1 MAATA
6 PVRSL
11 PCQQWKSRGT
21 FPVADDL
28 HGSDQIVQPEQ
39 CGPGGE
45 VMQDQRGALC
55 FFGVGVVATEIQYFP
70 HTEFFQFPEASCGR
84 LVRTIYSVSDPVEVF
99 QPAFIT
105 QGDFLCLQVR

>member
-11 PCQQWKSRGT
+11 PCQQWKSRGPFRSRMICMAVT
-21 FPVADDL
+21 RSSSLSNVAR
-28 HGSDQIVQPEQ
+28 
-39 CGPGGE
+39 

-84 LVRTIYSVSDPVEVF
+84 LVRTIYPVSDPVEVF

>member
-11 PCQQWKSRGT
+11 PCQQWKSRGPFRSRMICMAVT
-21 FPVADDL
+21 RSSSLSNVARV
-28 HGSDQIVQPEQ
+28 GS
-39 CGPGGE
+39 
-45 VMQDQRGALC
+45 

-84 LVRTIYSVSDPVEVF
+84 LVRTIYPVSDPVEVF

>member
-1 MAATA
+1 MFDICFVDGVDDVIEYHVKAEN
-6 PVRSL
+6 
-11 PCQQWKSRGT
+11 T
-21 FPVADDL
+21 FN
-28 HGSDQIVQPEQ
+28 HFI
-39 CGPGGE
+39 GE

-70 HTEFFQFPEASCGR
+70 HTEFFQLPEASCGR
-84 LVRTIYSVSDPVEVF
+84 LVRTIYPVSDPVEVF